1 MEGMPT
7 AASSWASARQ
17 GMNADAGTPGAPA
30 LSWGWALTEH
40 PLPDGYANVLQ

>member
-17 GMNADAGTPGAPA
+17 GMNADAGTPGAPV

-40 PLPDGYANVLQ
+40 PLPKEGVDVLQ